1 MEEKLGMLMAN
12 LLDIKREDVTDAL
25 TLKET
30 DGWDSLKHMEF
41 IVSIEQAFDVELA
54 FDEIVAMHTVKD
66 VERVLEG
73 KGVNGEDE
81 SGR

>member
-1 MEEKLGMLMAN
+1 MEEKLGTLMAN
-12 LLDIKREDVTDAL
+12 LLDLKREDVTDAL

-54 FDEIVAMHTVKD
+54 FDEIVAMQTVKD
-66 VERVLEG
+66 VKRVLKG